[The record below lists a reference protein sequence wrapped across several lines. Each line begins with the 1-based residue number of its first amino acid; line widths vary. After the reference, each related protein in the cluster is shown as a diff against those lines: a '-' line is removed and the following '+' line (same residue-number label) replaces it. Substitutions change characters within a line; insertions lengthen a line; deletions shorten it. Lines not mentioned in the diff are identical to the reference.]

1 MGYLTPRNTS
11 LSGLKVI
18 EKEPVEDERGFL
30 LRLFCAK
37 ELDTAG
43 WTKSTPQVN
52 WSLTKLKGAVRGL
65 HFQMPP
71 QPEMK
76 IVPCIRGAVWDVQ
89 VDLRKRSPTFLH
101 WHSTELSASNRL
113 SILIPEGLAH
123 GFQALTD
130 NVELVYCH
138 SGTYESSAE
147 GGLNPQDPR
156 LAIPWPLKISQVS
169 VKDHQQKF
177 LEPDYQGIDL

>member
-1 MGYLTPRNTS
+1 VGYLTPRNTS

-76 IVPCIRGAVWDVQ
+76 IVTCIRGAVWDVQ
-89 VDLRKRSPTFLH
+89 VDLRKMVGPHRVVRF
-101 WHSTELSASNRL
+101 E
-113 SILIPEGLAH
+113 
-123 GFQALTD
+123 
-130 NVELVYCH
+130 C
-138 SGTYESSAE
+138 
-147 GGLNPQDPR
+147 
-156 LAIPWPLKISQVS
+156 
-169 VKDHQQKF
+169 
-177 LEPDYQGIDL
+177 